1 MFLKKFKETNNLSSI
16 DDRLDSVLPL
26 YWVSSTDFE
35 NFGSFRFLDIV
46 KGANLV
52 GCFQHSFKGILFL
65 LSIL

>member
-1 MFLKKFKETNNLSSI
+1 MI
-16 DDRLDSVLPL
+16 VWYSVLPL

-46 KGANLV
+46 KGVIKLDA
-52 GCFQHSFKGILFL
+52 FQHSFKGIFLL